1 MSATSLAPADLSPEL
16 QADVRRLILSLADTK
31 RLLGIRYSDWL
42 LGAPSIEAGI
52 AASGMAQDE
61 WGHARLLYALLK
73 DFDEDPKP
81 VEYDRAPAE
90 YASCDTLD
98 APAEDWAD
106 VVALMAVVDSAL
118 TVLLQAFAEGS
129 YEPASGRAGKMI
141 AEEDFHGDMASAWLR
156 RLGSASPEARSRIA
170 EACSTRLP
178 RTLAWMAPDDEVA
191 RRLYDAGVL
200 PSADEMVRRFVDARG
215 AALGAVG
222 VAIPEPDRSGWDA
235 ERGRGPGH
243 PGLEAV
249 ERARGDLNRELF
261 VE

>member
-1 MSATSLAPADLSPEL
+1 MTQSLKPEDLDEALKSDL
-16 QADVRRLILSLADTK
+16 KRLILCLADSK

-61 WGHARLLYALLK
+61 WGHARLMYALVK
-73 DFDEDPKP
+73 DLGEDPMP
-81 VEYDRAPAE
+81 LEYDRPPEA
-90 YASCDTLD
+90 YCNCDALD

-106 VVALMAVVDSAL
+106 VVALMAVVDGAL
-118 TVLLQAFAEGS
+118 TVLLEAFAEGS

-141 AEEDFHGDMASAWLR
+141 AEEAFHRDMASAWVR
-156 RLGSASPEARSRIA
+156 RLASGSPDARARLV
-170 EACSTRLP
+170 EACSSRLP
-178 RTLAWMAPDDEVA
+178 RTLAWMGADDEA
-191 RRLYDAGVL
+191 AGRLADAGIL
-200 PSADEMVRRFVDARG
+200 PSASEIVRRFTELHG
-215 AALGAVG
+215 ATFAAAGIAM
-222 VAIPEPDRSGWDA
+222 PDPDRSGWDA

-243 PGLEAV
+243 PGMEAV